1 MTTTENP
8 ALAIMGLTKRFG
20 TTTLWS
26 ALTFDAF
33 PGTLTAVSGPSGA
46 GKTTLLNCVGLLED
60 FDEGTVSYGARI
72 FAPGYLR
79 TSRKQQR
86 LCLRDTVG
94 FLFQNYGLV
103 EQWNVLR
110 NLQVPL
116 GISDRKHRDQW
127 GERVRMVLARVGMT
141 GSEKSMIYTLSGGEQ
156 QRIAMARLLLKQ
168 PSVVL
173 ADEPTSA
180 LDRDNSDMVF
190 DGLSALA
197 ENGAA
202 VIISTHSD
210 GLRNRCSSTVEI
222 GVR

>member
-79 TSRKQQR
+79 TSGSNSGYACATPWDSSFRT
-86 LCLRDTVG
+86 TVSSSSG
-94 FLFQNYGLV
+94 TYCAICRCRWGLAIG
-103 EQWNVLR
+103 NI
-110 NLQVPL
+110 
-116 GISDRKHRDQW
+116 GIS
-127 GERVRMVLARVGMT
+127 GER
-141 GSEKSMIYTLSGGEQ
+141 GSAWCWPG
-156 QRIAMARLLLKQ
+156 
-168 PSVVL
+168 
-173 ADEPTSA
+173 SA
-180 LDRDNSDMVF
+180 
-190 DGLSALA
+190 
-197 ENGAA
+197 
-202 VIISTHSD
+202 
-210 GLRNRCSSTVEI
+210 
-222 GVR
+222 